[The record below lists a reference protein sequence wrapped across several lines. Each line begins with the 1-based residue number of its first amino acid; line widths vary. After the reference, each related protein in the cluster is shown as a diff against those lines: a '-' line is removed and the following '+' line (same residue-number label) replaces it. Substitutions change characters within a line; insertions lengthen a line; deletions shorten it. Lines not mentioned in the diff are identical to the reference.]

1 MAKSPTAWSFN
12 PLASTANLINY
23 DVSTEPYDSSTQPYD
38 GVTNQSY
45 ASWKNPTAYTPL
57 SELYQ
62 QYYGGPTSVPLF
74 AAPITWVFNPGI
86 NNQNAT
92 YVPSEGATAD
102 LDTWDNATDSY
113 DGSNSSV
120 SPNYD
125 SINPNQPS
133 FNSWKQPTDWTPITG
148 GSF

>member
-1 MAKSPTAWSFN
+1 MAKAPTYWN
-12 PLASTANLINY
+12 PNPIASTSNLINY
-23 DVSTEPYDSSTQPYD
+23 DVSTEPYDNASQPYD
-38 GVTNQSY
+38 GVLQGESLLN
-45 ASWKNPTAYTPL
+45 WKNPTYYTPL

-74 AAPITWVFNPGI
+74 AAPSTWVFNPGI

-102 LDTWDNATDSY
+102 LDIYDNSTDSY
-113 DGSNSSV
+113 DGSNSAV

-125 SINPNQPS
+125 STNNGLS
-133 FNSWKQPTDWTPITG
+133 FNSWKKPTSWAPITG

>member
-23 DVSTEPYDSSTQPYD
+23 DVSTEPYDNSTQPYD

-102 LDTWDNATDSY
+102 LDIWDNSADSY
-113 DGSNSSV
+113 DGSNSAV
-120 SPNYD
+120 SPSYD